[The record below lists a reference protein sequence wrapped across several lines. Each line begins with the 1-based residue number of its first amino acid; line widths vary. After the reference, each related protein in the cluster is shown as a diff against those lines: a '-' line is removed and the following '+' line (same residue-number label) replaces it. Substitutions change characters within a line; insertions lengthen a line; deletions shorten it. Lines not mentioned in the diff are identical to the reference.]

1 MQFAVRQTLILSRQA
16 KDHPAL
22 RTGYTNDLMLWD
34 IYDAGV
40 QAIGNRFSRTGGL
53 TTWARIGSTCGT
65 RVCGWVCHTHTEPS
79 CMNSHNV
86 IKQLST
92 DQ

>member
-1 MQFAVRQTLILSRQA
+1 
-16 KDHPAL
+16 
-22 RTGYTNDLMLWD
+22 MLWD

-79 CMNSHNV
+79 GMNSHI

-92 DQ
+92 YQ